1 MPEQGTSHANSPG
14 GTTPALDSPR
24 RAALLRGLA
33 FFGLWLVLIQSVK
46 VADLAFGACAAVTA
60 TWVSLRLSPPAAGCV
75 RFTSLLLLLPHFL
88 WQSVRAGVDVA
99 RRAFAWRVDVHPGLV
114 TYTPGF
120 PPGQARNTFATIT
133 SLLPGTVPCDETVG
147 ELVYHC
153 LDTRQLVVEQLREEE
168 RRFARALVAGR
179 GYD

>member
-1 MPEQGTSHANSPG
+1 MPEHGTARTNGPDA
-14 GTTPALDSPR
+14 TTPVPDSPR
-24 RAALLRGLA
+24 RAALLRGIA
-33 FFGLWLVLIQSVK
+33 FFGLWLVLIQSIK
-46 VADLAFGACAAVTA
+46 AADMAFGACVAITA
-60 TWVSLRLSPPAAGCV
+60 TWVSLRLSPPAAGNL
-75 RFTSLLLLLPHFL
+75 RFANLLLLLPHFL

-99 RRAFAWRVDVHPGLV
+99 RRAFSWHVDVQPGLV
-114 TYTPGF
+114 AYTPGF

-168 RRFARALVAGR
+168 RRFSRALVAGR
-179 GYD
+179 GYE